1 MRYLKKDE
9 LLNYGLYEIKGKYSN
24 VGIWSSNI
32 GVFYIMVDNEIFTE
46 NHYDIGYPYGT
57 AKPLK
62 LKILFDDID
71 FEDHVLLRKILS

>member
-24 VGIWSSNI
+24 VGA
-32 GVFYIMVDNEIFTE
+32 FYIMVDNEIFTE